1 MYINQPL
8 VTSQSSKLDLV
19 SNPNVLK
26 VFTLSFDFPSPF
38 IKSSQVFDIVKD
50 TLVIVTRHY
59 HFVQVAPS
67 KVLGP

>member
-26 VFTLSFDFPSPF
+26 VFTLLFDFPSPF

-50 TLVIVTRHY
+50 TLVIVTHHHY
-59 HFVQVAPS
+59 FVQVAP
-67 KVLGP
+67 